1 MNNRKKKV
9 RSLRLLSMTAV
20 SLLVITGM
28 IAGLGIG
35 SLSAFGLK
43 NIYSICPVGYLETV
57 VAGWD
62 IMPHVL
68 IFFILIILI
77 TILFGRVFCGWICP
91 IPLVR
96 KIFTNKIDEP
106 NAQFLKEKD
115 NDDGKKTRKF
125 KLFSNKK
132 EAYTYVAEN
141 TSVKKDSSYGL
152 SVLIGVLVSSAIFRY
167 PVFCL
172 FCPIGL
178 TFATAFAVI
187 RLFGFHEPTL
197 DLIIFPVIIL
207 LELTILRKWCSKFC
221 PIGAF
226 FSLVSRLNSH
236 LVPTVDQNRC
246 LETTKG
252 VRCHQCQKSCTYDI
266 DLAGIS
272 GSGQISDCS
281 KCKECAVNCPVQA
294 ISFPWKKTADT
305 NTFLQKNEN

>member
-1 MNNRKKKV
+1 MNDRKKKV
-9 RSLRLLSMTAV
+9 RRLRLLSMTAV

-28 IAGLGIG
+28 IAGLGTG

-68 IFFILIILI
+68 IFFIIIILI
-77 TILFGRVFCGWICP
+77 TILFGRIFCGWICP

-96 KIFTNKIDEP
+96 KIFANKMDEP
-106 NAQFLKEKD
+106 NDLFLQDGEEK
-115 NDDGKKTRKF
+115 NTRKLKFFSTKQGKKT
-125 KLFSNKK
+125 
-132 EAYTYVAEN
+132 EN
-141 TSVKKDSSYGL
+141 TKSKKYSSYGL
-152 SVLIGVLVSSAIFRY
+152 PVLIGVLVSSAIFRY

-178 TFATAFAVI
+178 TFATAFAFI